1 MERNE
6 KMLKEIEKLHQ
17 KYEEGIYSKDLTSED
32 IQSFK
37 KVLYHLKKDVPE
49 LDMSHIDSI
58 VNEIYKIKPIESART
73 VNLTENSERR
83 KKIKEEH
90 QKRLDIVA
98 KIAGSKK

>member
-17 KYEEGIYSKDLTSED
+17 KYEEGIYLEDLTSKD

-49 LDMSHIDSI
+49 LDMSHVDSI
-58 VNEIYKIKPIESART
+58 VDEIYKIKSREY
-73 VNLTENSERR
+73 
-83 KKIKEEH
+83 
-90 QKRLDIVA
+90 
-98 KIAGSKK
+98 